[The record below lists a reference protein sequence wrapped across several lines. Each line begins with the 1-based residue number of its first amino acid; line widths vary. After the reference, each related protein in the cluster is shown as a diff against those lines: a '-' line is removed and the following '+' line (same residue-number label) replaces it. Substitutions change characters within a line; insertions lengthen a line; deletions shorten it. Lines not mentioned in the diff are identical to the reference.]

1 MYFLPPLAFIATPRD
16 CCLAGEQQ
24 TNERP
29 ATWRTCTNKP
39 PATRG
44 EWKQGPAASPA
55 GGHRQVAHRPAGGRF
70 LEHSQAA
77 SFIRQPNRPSVW
89 GLAPP
94 AMPGLGPERISH
106 DQPAAMTSNS
116 QGTLLNYSISC
127 QSEEEK
133 TNRLLGLFLSDPGRA
148 AVSYAAGSTGSLY
161 KCQNPE
167 RDQGK
172 KKSQQSYLQLSAQSC
187 TTRPAKHKT
196 CIKNILPTVDQNYRF
211 LRLQQYRW

>member
-1 MYFLPPLAFIATPRD
+1 MLLLQHR
-16 CCLAGEQQ
+16 LAGEQD
-24 TNERP
+24 THERP
-29 ATWRTCTNKP
+29 ATSLTCANKP

-44 EWKQGPAASPA
+44 MEARASGQPSR
-55 GGHRQVAHRPAGGRF
+55 GHMQVTHQLGGGRS

-77 SFIRQPNRPSVW
+77 SFIRQPNCPSVW

-94 AMPGLGPERISH
+94 AMPGLGPEGISH

-133 TNRLLGLFLSDPGRA
+133 TNRLLGLFLSDPRRA

-172 KKSQQSYLQLSAQSC
+172 KKITAVLSA
-187 TTRPAKHKT
+187 A
-196 CIKNILPTVDQNYRF
+196 
-211 LRLQQYRW
+211 